1 MSTSATAPGKIIL
14 FGEHA
19 VVYGHPAL
27 AVPIPQLHATATIR
41 SGKLGSGVI
50 INAVDLGIESTLRE
64 SPSNPLALTADLVL
78 HHLDVSEPDVVITLH
93 STVPIS
99 SGLGSGAAVSA
110 ALARAFALF
119 LKHPLD
125 NAALS
130 ALVYEVERM
139 HHGTPS
145 GIDNTVICYNKPVY
159 FVRGKTIEVFDS
171 PVPFHILI
179 ADTGIPSP
187 TKFTVASVRAGWE
200 SNKAQFEESF
210 MQIGC
215 IVNKARSAIESGKI
229 GVLGPFMNENQTL
242 LQRIG
247 VSSEQLDTLVETA
260 RQAGATGAKLSGG
273 GGGGNM
279 IALVD
284 PVDTAT
290 ITDALQAA
298 GAVRVIHAIIGR

>member
-19 VVYGHPAL
+19 VVYGQPAL

-41 SGKLGSGVI
+41 TGNLGSGVI

-64 SPSNPLALTADLVL
+64 SPGNPLALTADLVL

-93 STVPIS
+93 STIPIA

-159 FVRGKTIEVFDS
+159 FVRGKIIEVFDS
-171 PVPFHILI
+171 LVPFHILI

-200 SNKAQFEESF
+200 SNKTQFEESF

-215 IVNKARSAIESGKI
+215 IVNKARTAIERGDI
-229 GVLGPFMNENQTL
+229 GALGPLMNENQTL
-242 LQRIG
+242 LRRIG

-284 PVDTAT
+284 PVDAAT
-290 ITDALQAA
+290 IADALQVA
-298 GAVRVIHAIIGR
+298 GAVRVMHAIIG